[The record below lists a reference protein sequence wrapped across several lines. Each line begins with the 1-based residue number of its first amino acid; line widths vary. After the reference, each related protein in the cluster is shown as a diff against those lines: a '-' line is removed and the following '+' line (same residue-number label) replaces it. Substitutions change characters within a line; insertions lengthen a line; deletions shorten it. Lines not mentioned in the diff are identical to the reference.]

1 MGGAGERPLPL
12 RYAKTLLSGLP
23 NVPFGVMPHAEDAFA
38 MFTGFFVAVAALT
51 LSTPRPAATAGSHP
65 RAAHTLL
72 QRSHADS
79 AEELYSLRA
88 RRRFAA
94 YLRLRMLEWREEGLD
109 RAAAVVEHRLSVDAL
124 VPGP

>member
-1 MGGAGERPLPL
+1 ML
-12 RYAKTLLSGLP
+12 
-23 NVPFGVMPHAEDAFA
+23 
-38 MFTGFFVAVAALT
+38 TGFFVTVAALT
-51 LSTPRPAATAGSHP
+51 LSTPRPAASAASHP
-65 RAAHTLL
+65 RAAAGPLP
-72 QRSHADS
+72 QRSHAAS

-124 VPGP
+124 VPGH